1 MKHFNLFLIFVIS
14 ITYLKSQVSQQD
26 SLALVDFY
34 NALDGPNW
42 NNNNNWLSDQSV
54 SNWNG
59 VGVSGDRVNR
69 IDLRRNNLK
78 GVIPSSFSALDKL
91 TMVDVSENNITDIPD
106 LSAMIDMIQLN
117 LGNNMLSE
125 FPVGIANMTRL
136 NNLFLIDN
144 QITGQIPDDL
154 SSLTLLK
161 RVSFGNNPLSG
172 PVPDMK
178 GWTLLE
184 QLHLSNSDLSGDLSD
199 VLPASGS
206 MNNLNAENCLLTGSI
221 PSSAFLKGSDVIII
235 FTNNDIEDIT
245 RLDELMIRRLW
256 TRDNRLDFANL
267 LPFLENVEDFR
278 YDSQKPIL
286 APETRNVIPGGNI
299 TLVSDIDG
307 AGTSYQW
314 YKNDE
319 LIEGATAVEWVINNA
334 DESDVGVYY
343 CSGTHPEF
351 PGMTLTQTPTM
362 LTVDHSTSIN
372 EVNPE
377 VNLYPNPFTE
387 RVMISSTE
395 IIDQAVVYNM
405 QGQQVL
411 TVNPGSD
418 RFQLDLSGLPDSQ
431 YLLSILSNSVSKSQ
445 IIIKQ

>member
-26 SLALVDFY
+26 SLALIDFY

-42 NNNNNWLSDQSV
+42 NNSNNWLSDQPV

-59 VGVSGDRVNR
+59 VGVSDDRVNR

-78 GVIPSSFSALDKL
+78 GIIPPSFSTLDKL
-91 TMVDVSENNITDIPD
+91 KMVDLSENNITGIPD
-106 LSAMIDMIQLN
+106 LSAMIDMIILN

-125 FPVGIANMTRL
+125 FPVGISNMTRL
-136 NNLFLIDN
+136 NNLLLIDN
-144 QITGQIPDDL
+144 QITGQIPDAL
-154 SSLTLLK
+154 SSLTQLK

-172 PVPDMK
+172 QVPDMK
-178 GWTLLE
+178 GWTMLE
-184 QLHLSNSDLSGDLSD
+184 QLYISNSDLSGDLSD

-206 MNNLNAENCLLTGSI
+206 MTNLNAENCLLTGSI

-256 TRDNRLDFANL
+256 ARDNRLDFANL

-278 YDSQKPIL
+278 YDKQKPIL

-319 LIEGATAVEWVINNA
+319 IIEGATAVDWVINNA
-334 DESDVGVYY
+334 DESDIGNYS

-372 EVNPE
+372 DIDLK

-387 RVMISSTE
+387 RVMISSAG
-395 IIDQAVVYNM
+395 IIDQAVVYSM
-405 QGQQVL
+405 LGQQVL

-418 RFQLDLSGLPDSQ
+418 RFQLDLSELPDRQ
-431 YLLSILSNSVSKSQ
+431 YVLSILSNSVRKSH